1 MLRKGEKGAS
11 RKKLF
16 PPDKNSFLKVNIRNT
31 LIVHILTFRGKIN
44 CKNTVH

>member
-1 MLRKGEKGAS
+1 MLRKKEKGKKK
-11 RKKLF
+11 KKLF